1 MRKVN
6 IFLDTNVIEIQNKKL
21 FEFKFN
27 NVYGRLKRFITY
39 NSYNNF
45 KIIIPQIVL
54 DEIYIHYI
62 EEYRNIQE
70 KIDNLDDGYNSIKSD
85 LVKVGYDINIIRNRY
100 INIFFIIYLF

>member
-27 NVYGRLKRFITY
+27 NVYSRLKRFITY
-39 NSYNNF
+39 NGYNNF

-54 DEIYIHYI
+54 DEIYKHYI
-62 EEYRNIQE
+62 EEYKNIQE
-70 KIDNLDDGYNSIKSD
+70 KIDNLDDGYNSIKLD
-85 LVKVGYDINIIRNRY
+85 MTLILLEIDIPM
-100 INIFFIIYLF
+100 